1 MIVEKVTMV
10 DESCRGLHFIP
21 IVTVVETQYRLLPTE
36 NAVSITPSIYI
47 SRLEI
52 KCPSCCVT
60 DWNLKW
66 I

>member
-47 SRLEI
+47 YL
-52 KCPSCCVT
+52 V
-60 DWNLKW
+60 
-66 I
+66 